1 MKTFKEFCEQAAA
14 SPFANYKPDGPVKG
28 FVRGLVNKVQSGIQN
43 KLQSINKT
51 ATNLRIAAGIHDPG
65 TNYIQRELATRM
77 AKMRLRGIN
86 PDNPSRMPI
95 QRDTSPVK
103 GSLRY
108 GYNNPYLNKKGFGGR
123 PTTDV

>member
-1 MKTFKEFCEQAAA
+1 MKTFKEFCEQAAP

-51 ATNLRIAAGIHDPG
+51 ATNLRLAAGIHDPG
-65 TNYIQRELATRM
+65 TNYIQRHLATKMARM
-77 AKMRLRGIN
+77 KLRGIN
-86 PDNPSRMPI
+86 PDNPDNMPI
-95 QRDTSPVK
+95 IKPKGPVEF
-103 GSLRY
+103 SSRY
-108 GYNNPYLNKKGFGGR
+108 AVPKPPRKGFGGK

>member
-1 MKTFKEFCEQAAA
+1 MKTFKEFCEQAYT

-51 ATNLRIAAGIHDPG
+51 ATDLRLASGIHDPG
-65 TNYIQRELATRM
+65 TNCIQRDLASKQ

-86 PDNPSRMPI
+86 PDNPDNMPVV
-95 QRDTSPVK
+95 RHAVPK
-103 GSLRY
+103 PPR
-108 GYNNPYLNKKGFGGR
+108 KGFGGK
-123 PTTDV
+123 PTTEV